1 MSVAAADDLNLSLQ
15 TTTTSTMHLP
25 KQQSHKMMTSFYTT
39 NPNPPPPRPILPR
52 PIPVANHNNNLITNK
67 PIILPRPTN
76 TNTNLPFFLLP
87 TNKKNQIVQE
97 QFEISVAAADDLNLS
112 LQTTTTSTM
121 HLPKQQSHKMTTSF
135 YTTNP
140 NPPPPRPILPRP
152 IPVANHNNNLI
163 TNKPIILPRPTNT
176 NTNLPFFLLPLNQEK
191 IGGKGRLSKRSKNR
205 RWNLL
210 DATVASYHMKIRS
223 EQKQPIKC
231 EAVNPNPILQG
242 GIKTEVA
249 YDHSF
254 QPLPCGFTKKYKK
267 LKASRA
273 AKSGNHES
281 NADLGDLNVTGNCRY
296 DNSLGL
302 LTKKF
307 VSLIQE
313 DKDGLLDLN
322 KAATMLDVQK
332 RRIYDITNVLEGIG
346 IVEKSTKN
354 HIQWKGHKTSSPDH
368 PVNHAKRLKENT
380 GLPEVNGIRSHLYLT
395 GEDFNLPCF
404 KNQTLIAIS
413 APHATS
419 IEVPDPD
426 QDYDFSQ
433 KQYNLTFRSHTGPID
448 VYLVSESEEPT
459 SSSNVTA
466 RQGGSWVNTSHQ
478 QMDLDSPDSVDYQ
491 SYGIQKIIPSQN
503 DIADDYWFGSNPQ
516 VSATELWGTD

>member
-1 MSVAAADDLNLSLQ
+1 MSIAAADDLNLSLQ
-15 TTTTSTMHLP
+15 TSTSTMHLP
-25 KQQSHKMMTSFYTT
+25 KQSFYNN
-39 NPNPPPPRPILPR
+39 NPNPLPRPILPR
-52 PIPVANHNNNLITNK
+52 PVANHNLINPNPPPK
-67 PIILPRPTN
+67 PILPRPAN
-76 TNTNLPFFLLP
+76 NLPFFLLP
-87 TNKKNQIVQE
+87 
-97 QFEISVAAADDLNLS
+97 
-112 LQTTTTSTM
+112 
-121 HLPKQQSHKMTTSF
+121 
-135 YTTNP
+135 
-140 NPPPPRPILPRP
+140 
-152 IPVANHNNNLI
+152 
-163 TNKPIILPRPTNT
+163 
-176 NTNLPFFLLPLNQEK
+176 
-191 IGGKGRLSKRSKNR
+191 
-205 RWNLL
+205 
-210 DATVASYHMKIRS
+210 
-223 EQKQPIKC
+223 QKQPIKC
-231 EAVNPNPILQG
+231 EAVNPKPILQG

-267 LKASRA
+267 LKASRP

-281 NADLGDLNVTGNCRY
+281 NADLGDLNVAGTCRY

-313 DKDGLLDLN
+313 DKDGVLDLN

-354 HIQWKGHKTSSPDH
+354 HIQWMGHKTSSPDN
-368 PVNHAKRLKENT
+368 PVNQAKRLKAE
-380 GLPEVNGIRSHLYLT
+380 LEHLYAEEFRLDESIRKTQDCLKSMEFDHKIQKHLYLT

-426 QDYDFSQ
+426 QDYDFYQ
-433 KQYNLTFRSHTGPID
+433 KQYNLTVRSHTGPID

-478 QMDLDSPDSVDYQ
+478 QMDLNSPDSVDYQ

-503 DIADDYWFGSNPQ
+503 DIADDYWFGSNPE